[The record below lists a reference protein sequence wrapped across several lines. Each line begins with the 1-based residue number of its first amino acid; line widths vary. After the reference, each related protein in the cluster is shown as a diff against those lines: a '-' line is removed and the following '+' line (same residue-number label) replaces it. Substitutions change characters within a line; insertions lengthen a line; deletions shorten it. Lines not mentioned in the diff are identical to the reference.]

1 MAITTLA
8 QLTTAARQTVS
19 LTSTVS
25 RGGSFI
31 SSRFDATG
39 EPTGTLAGSSTTAG
53 VVPTSATAGYP
64 RILPFSG
71 SNTGYL
77 GNIQATNIW
86 PCRMVI
92 FDRLWLAG
100 AYAFNAS
107 VTLTGQPSYSARVPN
122 GNFNDLEIWVETVTS
137 ITGNLTIAV
146 GYTNQDG
153 VNSRSTGTV
162 TFGTANSTHACFR
175 FPLQS
180 GDSGV
185 QQINSVVSTVATAGT
200 FNIMVLRRL
209 AETQISAGNEFD
221 KVSVINGELLPQVY
235 SDSAL
240 YVLTRVNGAAG
251 TQLVRVRAD
260 ILQG

>member
-19 LTSTVS
+19 LTSTIS

-71 SNTGYL
+71 SNIGYL

-86 PCRMVI
+86 PGRMVI

-107 VTLTGQPSYSARVPN
+107 VALTGQPSYSARVPN

-137 ITGNLTIAV
+137 IVGNLTIAV

-185 QQINSVVSTVATAGT
+185 QQINSVVSTVATVGT

-209 AETQISAGNEFD
+209 AETQITAGNEFD